1 MKNVMVILLILLFTG
16 CNSQEKKEVKSKE
29 EKEIVKQPKGQWD
42 VHKEYDEL
50 GNLIEYDSIY
60 RYSYSNI
67 EGDSIRVNLDSVM
80 DSFQRY
86 FGENTP
92 LKLNDNFSHFSNSDS
107 LLMKDFFKDD
117 YFLKNWDKQYFERK
131 EMIKKMDSIRNGYLR
146 QFYPGLLE
154 SMKMD

>member
-1 MKNVMVILLILLFTG
+1 MVILLLLLFTG
-16 CNSQEKKEVKSKE
+16 CNSQEKKEGKSKE
-29 EKEIVKQPKGQWD
+29 QKEIVEQPKGQWD

-67 EGDSIRVNLDSVM
+67 EGDSIRVNLDSIM

-92 LKLNDNFSHFSNSDS
+92 FKLNDNFSHFPNNDS

-117 YFLKNWDKQYFERK
+117 YFIKNWDKQYFERK
-131 EMIKKMDSIRNGYLR
+131 EMIKKMDSIRNGYLK

-154 SMKMD
+154 SMKNN

>member
-1 MKNVMVILLILLFTG
+1 MKNVMLIFLLLLFAG
-16 CNSQEKKEVKSKE
+16 CNSQEKKEE
-29 EKEIVKQPKGQWD
+29 QKEIVEQPKGQWD
-42 VHKEYDEL
+42 VHREYDEL

-60 RYSYSNI
+60 RYSYSNT
-67 EGDSIRVNLDSVM
+67 EGDSIKVNLDSIM

-92 LKLNDNFSHFSNSDS
+92 FKWKNDSPYFPNNDS

-117 YFLKNWDKQYFERK
+117 YFFKNWDRQYFERK

-154 SMKMD
+154 SMKKD